1 MPTITQKEMLAK
13 LPQHELKES
22 LSEFMRPLTQLLP
35 DVRLPAVAE
44 LTVQGILSSESPV
57 ITHIARGVAHTQPTI
72 WQSSKRVYRF
82 MSNPRF
88 SYRTVRKGLYRI
100 AQGTVAEQRPAY
112 LVSAIDPVNFEK
124 PYTQALEGV
133 STVHKS
139 TPPALNGEARLARG
153 YPAITSTIVN
163 LKQPAV
169 AYAHWFSYRTA
180 DFLSQHREIHHAF
193 RITQALFPGYK
204 IRYVADSGLN
214 DQKVFQQLQ
223 ALAAEFAIRAKYDRL
238 LQVFNAR
245 LKRWEDGQLFDLAQ
259 NVPLQFTDTVSF
271 THARKVRK
279 VKMGFGWL
287 QIRLRDTQQLLWV
300 LVAHNLDRERDL
312 ILLTN
317 VPLTSTRLVRQV
329 YRDWRLRSQ
338 IEHGYRFDQEQGLDV
353 EDMRV
358 QTVERMRRMFLL
370 VLLAAQFVCYLQYTW
385 PQRAT
390 QWLRQ
395 LGGALG
401 LSQDRNGLYL
411 LLHGIA
417 AVWTAAATLTFV
429 RLHPFPTDSQTY
441 G

>member
-1 MPTITQKEMLAK
+1 MPTIARNELLAK

-22 LSEFMRPLTQLLP
+22 LREFMQPLTALLP

-57 ITHIARGVAHTQPTI
+57 ITQIARGVAHSEQTI

-88 SYRTVRKGLYRI
+88 SYRTLRKGVYRI
-100 AQGTVAEQRPAY
+100 AQAAVAAQAPAY
-112 LVSAIDPVNFEK
+112 LVSAVDPVNFEK
-124 PYTQALEGV
+124 PYTRSLEGV

-139 TPPALNGEARLARG
+139 TPPALNGDARLARG
-153 YPAITSTIVN
+153 YPAITATIVN

-169 AYAHWFSYRTA
+169 TYAHWFSYRTA
-180 DFLSQHREIHHAF
+180 DFLSQNHEVHCAF
-193 RITQALFPGYK
+193 RVTKALFPGYK
-204 IRYVADSGLN
+204 IRFVADSALD
-214 DQKVFQQLQ
+214 DQKIFQQVQ
-223 ALAAEFAIRAKYDRL
+223 ALQAEFAIRAKYDRV
-238 LQVFNAR
+238 LQVYNPR

-271 THARKVRK
+271 THARKVTK

-287 QIRLRDTQQLLWV
+287 QIRLPETQQVLWA
-300 LVAHNLDRERDL
+300 LVAHNLERDRDL

-317 VPLTSTRLVRQV
+317 VPLTSPRRVRQV
-329 YRDWRLRSQ
+329 YRDWRLRSL

-358 QTVERMRRMFLL
+358 QTVERMRRLFLL
-370 VLLAAQFVCYLQYTW
+370 VLLAAQFVCYIQRTW
-385 PQRAT
+385 AQRAT
-390 QWLRQ
+390 QWIRQ

-401 LSQDRNGLYL
+401 LSQDRNGLYV

-417 AVWTAAATLTFV
+417 AVWQAAAIFTFA
-429 RLHPFPTDSQTY
+429 RLHPFPTDSQTC